1 MYRRTICA
9 VKYPSFCS
17 FWLSTAALTANAA
30 PASPLVTINADQMK
44 PISKDT
50 MQATGN
56 VIIKMGATE
65 IRTYKAKVL
74 TGKHK
79 VTVYTDTF
87 VATAKK

>member
-1 MYRRTICA
+1 
-9 VKYPSFCS
+9 
-17 FWLSTAALTANAA
+17 
-30 PASPLVTINADQMK
+30 MK